1 MAPDGLVGGHGSVT
15 GAGVLKIGAGA
26 AGLSVGMASGG
37 LTIETTGGG
46 LRPPA
51 PNSVEPNG
59 IPVRPPDDTEPI
71 AVGDEA
77 DAAGPARELPVAA
90 QPPDAAALAP
100 PPSKSDV
107 EPDMPVLEL
116 ALEPVVP
123 HGVLP
128 SVGDTPD
135 VVGLTP
141 GDASSI
147 APRGMPV
154 GATAEPGPM
163 PRGDVKPSGDPPT
176 CAMADPPAMRAAAR
190 VAAAKRIIMILSPF
204 DAPGVTRRPAVHQTT
219 RC

>member
-1 MAPDGLVGGHGSVT
+1 MDGLTVV
-15 GAGVLKIGAGA
+15 
-26 AGLSVGMASGG
+26 
-37 LTIETTGGG
+37 TTGGG

-59 IPVRPPDDTEPI
+59 IPVRPPDDAEPI
-71 AVGDEA
+71 AVGEEA
-77 DAAGPARELPVAA
+77 DAAGPARELPEAV
-90 QPPDAAALAP
+90 QPPDAVALVP
-100 PPSKSDV
+100 PPSKTDV
-107 EPDMPVLEL
+107 EPDMPVVEL
-116 ALEPVVP
+116 VLEPVVP
-123 HGVLP
+123 HGALP

-163 PRGDVKPSGDPPT
+163 PRGDVMPSGDPPT
-176 CAMADPPAMRAAAR
+176 CAMAEPPARRAAAR

-204 DAPGVTRRPAVHQTT
+204 DAPSVTRRPAVHPTT
-219 RC
+219 PC